1 MGFRT
6 CAFFNKLKMKEINA
20 VCFGEVLFDNFPTHS
35 KIGGAPLNVS
45 LRLKSYG
52 ANVSLISSVGNDTNG
67 KKIINF
73 LKRSKI
79 YTNNVSVQEEYQ
91 TGCVNVVLNE
101 KGIASYDIAYPVA
114 WDKIVHKKSQEVVV
128 SNSDFFVFG
137 SLVCRDAQSR
147 ATLNTLLKLAPYKVF
162 DVNLRTPYYTNEL
175 LLNLMLTSDF
185 IKFNDDELFEIALT
199 LGSRF
204 NSLEQTIEFI
214 ARKTKTNTIC
224 VTKGAYGAV
233 LYISGNFYYNSGYRI
248 KVLDTVGSGDSFLA
262 SVLYKL
268 FNNEDPQDAI
278 NFGCAVGAMVAK
290 SEGAN
295 PIITDLKIK
304 KFMHP

>member
-1 MGFRT
+1 ME
-6 CAFFNKLKMKEINA
+6 KEINA
-20 VCFGEVLFDNFPTHS
+20 VCFGEVLFDNFPKHS

-45 LRLKSYG
+45 LRLQSYG
-52 ANVSLISSVGNDTNG
+52 INVAVISSVGKDGNG
-67 KKIINF
+67 KKIISY
-73 LKRSKI
+73 LKKSGVNTKNI
-79 YTNNVSVQEEYQ
+79 TVQEEYQ

-114 WDKIVHKKSQEVVV
+114 WDKIVHKESQEGVVA
-128 SNSDFFVFG
+128 NSDFFVFG
-137 SLVCRDAQSR
+137 SLVCRDALSR
-147 ATLNTLLKLAPYKVF
+147 STLFELLKLAPYKVF
-162 DVNLRTPYYTNEL
+162 DVNLRIPYYTQEL
-175 LLNLMLTSDF
+175 LQDLMLASDF

-199 LGSRF
+199 MGSKF

-214 ARKTKTNTIC
+214 AKETNTDTIC

-233 LYISGNFYYNSGYRI
+233 LYISGTFYYNSGYRI

-268 FNNEDPQDAI
+268 FNNEKPQDAI

-295 PIITDLKIK
+295 PILTDLKIK
-304 KFMHP
+304 KFMHPS

>member
-1 MGFRT
+1 ME
-6 CAFFNKLKMKEINA
+6 KEINA
-20 VCFGEVLFDNFPTHS
+20 VCFGEVLFDNFPKHS

-45 LRLKSYG
+45 LRLQSYG
-52 ANVSLISSVGNDTNG
+52 INVAVISSVGKDGNG
-67 KKIINF
+67 KKIISY
-73 LKRSKI
+73 LKKSGVNTKNI
-79 YTNNVSVQEEYQ
+79 TVQEEYQ

-114 WDKIVHKKSQEVVV
+114 WDKIVHKESQEGVVA
-128 SNSDFFVFG
+128 NSDFFVFG
-137 SLVCRDAQSR
+137 SLVCRDALSR
-147 ATLNTLLKLAPYKVF
+147 STLFELLKLAPYKVF
-162 DVNLRTPYYTNEL
+162 DVNLRIPYYTQEL
-175 LLNLMLTSDF
+175 LQDLMLASDF

-199 LGSRF
+199 MGSKF

-214 ARKTKTNTIC
+214 AKETNTDTIC

-233 LYISGNFYYNSGYRI
+233 LYISGTFYYNSGYRI

-262 SVLYKL
+262 SILYKL
-268 FNNEDPQDAI
+268 FNNEKPQDAI

-295 PIITDLKIK
+295 PILTDLKIK

>member
-1 MGFRT
+1 ME
-6 CAFFNKLKMKEINA
+6 KEINA
-20 VCFGEVLFDNFPTHS
+20 VCFGEVLFDNFPKHS

-45 LRLKSYG
+45 LRLQSYG
-52 ANVSLISSVGNDTNG
+52 INVAVISSVGKDGNG
-67 KKIINF
+67 KKIISY
-73 LKRSKI
+73 LKKSGVNTKNI
-79 YTNNVSVQEEYQ
+79 TVQEEYQ

-114 WDKIVHKKSQEVVV
+114 WDKIVHKESQEGVVA
-128 SNSDFFVFG
+128 NSDFFVFG
-137 SLVCRDAQSR
+137 SLVCRDALSR
-147 ATLNTLLKLAPYKVF
+147 STLFELLKLAPYKVF
-162 DVNLRTPYYTNEL
+162 DVNLRIPYYTQEL
-175 LLNLMLTSDF
+175 LQDLMLASDF

-199 LGSRF
+199 MGSKF

-214 ARKTKTNTIC
+214 AKETNTDAIC

-233 LYISGNFYYNSGYRI
+233 LYISGTFYYNSGYRI

-262 SVLYKL
+262 SILYKL
-268 FNNEDPQDAI
+268 FNNEKPQDAI

-295 PIITDLKIK
+295 PILTDLKIK

>member
-1 MGFRT
+1 ME
-6 CAFFNKLKMKEINA
+6 KEINA
-20 VCFGEVLFDNFPTHS
+20 VCYGEVLFDNFPKHS

-45 LRLKSYG
+45 LRLQSYG
-52 ANVSLISSVGNDTNG
+52 INVAVISSVGKDGNG
-67 KKIINF
+67 KKIISY
-73 LKRSKI
+73 LKKSGVNTKNI
-79 YTNNVSVQEEYQ
+79 TVQEEYQ

-114 WDKIVHKKSQEVVV
+114 WDKIVHKEPQEVVV
-128 SNSDFFVFG
+128 ANSDFFVFG
-137 SLVCRDAQSR
+137 SLVCRDGLSR
-147 ATLNTLLKLAPYKVF
+147 STLFELLKFAPYKVF
-162 DVNLRTPYYTNEL
+162 DVNLRIPYYTQEL
-175 LLNLMLTSDF
+175 LQDLMLASDF

-199 LGSRF
+199 MGSKF

-214 ARKTKTNTIC
+214 AKETNTDTIC

-233 LYISGNFYYNSGYRI
+233 LYISGTFYYNSGYRI

-268 FNNEDPQDAI
+268 FNNENPQNAI
-278 NFGCAVGAMVAK
+278 NFGCAVGAMVAN

-295 PIITDLKIK
+295 PILTDLKIK
-304 KFMHP
+304 KFMNP